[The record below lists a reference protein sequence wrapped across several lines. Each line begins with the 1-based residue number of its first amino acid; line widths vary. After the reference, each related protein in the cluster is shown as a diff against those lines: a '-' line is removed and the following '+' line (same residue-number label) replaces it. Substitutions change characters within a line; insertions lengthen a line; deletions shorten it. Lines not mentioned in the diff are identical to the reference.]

1 MEQNSKSNSFKKLL
15 NRLQEDSWQLELLIS
30 GFTIF
35 GLFYALESV
44 MNKALIAQFE
54 DNQIFVRLYII
65 VHFALQILIFNLL
78 LHVLLRGLWIGSLGL
93 RYVFGDIDFEKLNY
107 QKNFATYLKKRIG
120 SFDTYIQKL
129 ENICSVIFAITFL
142 LVFYSFSFF
151 IVSFILIGFNY
162 PVPDWMIIIMR
173 ILFALFS
180 IGAIS
185 TFIDF
190 ITHGFL
196 KKNKWTAKVYFPIYL
211 VFSTLTLSF
220 LYRPLI
226 YNLIDNKY
234 GRRINFMLIPFY
246 LIIYMAFHLEYRKSN
261 FITQTSTKNSTDSI
275 INGRSYEDIIE
286 KYDYIFIDKFAI
298 QSKVISEP
306 YVKVFV
312 PLKNDM
318 EDELI
323 SYNPKLKPEQD
334 QRGLYFQSEIS
345 FMQFEDKY
353 DKTTTEFLSTFQNY
367 YSFKIDS
374 TLHKTDFVISNIN
387 NQLGFET
394 YIGIQNLSEGKHIIE
409 FQSLKN
415 KSSDSLISIRK
426 VPFWYFNDQ

>member
-1 MEQNSKSNSFKKLL
+1 
-15 NRLQEDSWQLELLIS
+15 
-30 GFTIF
+30 
-35 GLFYALESV
+35 
-44 MNKALIAQFE
+44 
-54 DNQIFVRLYII
+54 
-65 VHFALQILIFNLL
+65 
-78 LHVLLRGLWIGSLGL
+78 
-93 RYVFGDIDFEKLNY
+93 
-107 QKNFATYLKKRIG
+107 
-120 SFDTYIQKL
+120 
-129 ENICSVIFAITFL
+129 
-142 LVFYSFSFF
+142 
-151 IVSFILIGFNY
+151 
-162 PVPDWMIIIMR
+162 
-173 ILFALFS
+173 
-180 IGAIS
+180 
-185 TFIDF
+185 
-190 ITHGFL
+190 
-196 KKNKWTAKVYFPIYL
+196 
-211 VFSTLTLSF
+211 
-220 LYRPLI
+220 
-226 YNLIDNKY
+226 
-234 GRRINFMLIPFY
+234 
-246 LIIYMAFHLEYRKSN
+246 MAFHLEYRKSN

-394 YIGIQNLSEGKHIIE
+394 YLGIQNLSEGKHIIE